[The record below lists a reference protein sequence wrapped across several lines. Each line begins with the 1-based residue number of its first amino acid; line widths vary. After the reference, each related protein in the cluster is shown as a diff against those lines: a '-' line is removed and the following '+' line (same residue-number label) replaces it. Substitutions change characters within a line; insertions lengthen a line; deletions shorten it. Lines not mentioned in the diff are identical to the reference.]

1 METAKL
7 SFFGRHAAETAGL
20 KLQFQ
25 AAAKRNRL
33 QIKRGV
39 VRGQAGQ
46 PNVNAAA
53 TDIQTSEGVLAS
65 KPLTYTG
72 DANGTILHV
81 PPRTTLA
88 EYLDKITDPQEA
100 ELRRRYWL
108 PHITDMFPDAPSYF
122 STFCTKT
129 RYESG
134 SLRSNYPFF
143 F

>member
-7 SFFGRHAAETAGL
+7 SLFGRHATDMAGL

-25 AAAKRNRL
+25 AVAKRNRV
-33 QIKRGV
+33 KNRGG
-39 VRGQAGQ
+39 VRAQAGQ

-53 TDIQTSEGVLAS
+53 TGLKASEGVIAS
-65 KPLTYTG
+65 KPLIYSG
-72 DANGTILHV
+72 NGSGTTVHV

-108 PHITDMFPDAPSYF
+108 PHITDMFPDAPSYY

-129 RYESG
+129 RYVSATLLH
-134 SLRSNYPFF
+134 S
-143 F
+143 